1 MEQTPFPYVLVVVL
15 LAGAALVAWVIGI
28 RYFRDRPSV
37 LTAKEKAVGFMLAGP
52 FFGPLHSSLSARGY
66 KLSTREK
73 IGLGLILAMMLI
85 AIIGS
90 VVFGHGVR
98 GA

>member
-1 MEQTPFPYVLVVVL
+1 MEQTPFPYVLVLVL

-28 RYFRDRPSV
+28 RYFRGRPSE
-37 LTAKEKAVGFMLAGP
+37 LTAKEKAFGFLLAGP

-73 IGLGLILAMMLI
+73 LGLAVIAAMMLI

-90 VVFGHGVR
+90 LVFGYGVR